1 MSDVSLTA
9 AERRRSLI
17 AVIASM
23 AVTAMIYGLTM
34 PLLALVLD
42 AQGVDSTLIGL
53 NTAAQSLAVFAV
65 APFAPRLIGALGPA
79 SLMIYAIVTS
89 LVVFLLLPI
98 FPNVYAW
105 FPLRFVL
112 GSAGIFLWVA
122 GETWINQ
129 VVEER
134 TRGRTVGLYS
144 AALSGGFA
152 IGPLILAQTGSEGWT
167 PFLVSAAIIAA
178 SASPLLLASGVA
190 PRFEGRPSA
199 PLPAFLLLAP
209 AVMLLNLTFA
219 ATDMSLLTF
228 LPIYALDI
236 GLDEAASL
244 YLLTLMGIGGV
255 AFQLPMGWLADHMN
269 RLLLLIASVLVMIA
283 GIALMPF
290 VIAAKPWNLL
300 YIFLFGGVFGA
311 LYSLGV
317 VLLGERFRGAD
328 LASASTAFTLMW
340 GLGSVIGPS
349 ISGAGMDLW
358 RPHGLPLT
366 LALIFAAYL
375 PFPVLSYLRRRRAG
389 GP

>member
-1 MSDVSLTA
+1 MNDVALTA

-53 NTAAQSLAVFAV
+53 NTAAQSLAVFVV

-79 SLMIYAIVTS
+79 RLMIYAIATS
-89 LVVFLLLPI
+89 LVVFLLLRV
-98 FPNVYAW
+98 FDNVYAW

-112 GSAGIFLWVA
+112 GAAGIFLWVA

-129 VVEER
+129 VADER
-134 TRGRTVGLYS
+134 TRGRTVGLYG

-167 PFLVSAAIIAA
+167 PFLVSAAIIAV
-178 SASPLLLASGVA
+178 SASPILLAAGTA
-190 PRFEGRPSA
+190 PRFKGRASV

-209 AVMLLNLTFA
+209 AIMLLNLTFA
-219 ATDMSLLTF
+219 AADISLLTF

-236 GLDEAASL
+236 GLDETASL
-244 YLLTLMGIGGV
+244 YLLTLLGIGGMV
-255 AFQLPMGWLADHMN
+255 FQLPMGWLADHMN
-269 RLLLLIASVLVMIA
+269 RLLLLIACVVVTIT

-300 YIFLFGGVFGA
+300 YVFLFGGVFGA
-311 LYSLGV
+311 LYSVGV

-328 LASASTAFTLMW
+328 LASASAVFTMMW
-340 GLGSVIGPS
+340 GLGSVVGPS
-349 ISGAGMDLW
+349 LSGAAMELLP
-358 RPHGLPLT
+358 PHGLLLT
-366 LALIFAAYL
+366 LALLFLAYL
-375 PFPVLSYLRRRRAG
+375 PFPVLSYLRRRPPG
-389 GP
+389 GT

>member
-1 MSDVSLTA
+1 MSDVVLTA

-53 NTAAQSLAVFAV
+53 NTAAQSLAVFVV

-79 SLMIYAIVTS
+79 RLMIYAIATS
-89 LVVFLLLPI
+89 LVVFLLLRV
-98 FPNVYAW
+98 FDNVYAW

-129 VVEER
+129 IADER

-152 IGPLILAQTGSEGWT
+152 IGPLILSQTGSEGWT
-167 PFLVSAAIIAA
+167 PFLVSAAIIAV
-178 SASPLLLASGVA
+178 SASPILLAAGTA
-190 PRFEGRPSA
+190 PRFKGRASA
-199 PLPAFLLLAP
+199 PLSTFLLLAP
-209 AVMLLNLTFA
+209 AIMLLNLAFA
-219 ATDMSLLTF
+219 AADISLLTF

-236 GLDEAASL
+236 GLDQTASL
-244 YLLTLMGIGGV
+244 YLLTLLGIGGM

-269 RLLLLIASVLVMIA
+269 RLLLLIACVVVTISGL
-283 GIALMPF
+283 ALMPF

-300 YIFLFGGVFGA
+300 YVFLFGGVFGA
-311 LYSLGV
+311 LYGIGV
-317 VLLGERFRGAD
+317 ILLGERFRGAD
-328 LASASTAFTLMW
+328 LASASAVFTMMW
-340 GLGSVIGPS
+340 GLGSVVGPS
-349 ISGAGMDLW
+349 LSGAAMDLLP
-358 RPHGLPLT
+358 PHGLLLT
-366 LALIFAAYL
+366 LALLFLAYL
-375 PFPVLSYLRRRRAG
+375 PFPVLSYLRRRPPG
-389 GP
+389 GT